1 MISPSFTCP
10 VRAAFPLGATV
21 STYTFP
27 VSSSSLRINPRGLLS
42 STMLSPVLAD
52 LDCLAHR
59 MKSSSSSAI
68 AKLVVFLTDTEVDG
82 ANALHVRNDDAANNA
97 ARIGVKDFI
106 VCMCATVYQ
115 FVKRSLEGRD
125 PEGVPV
131 YVSP

>member
-1 MISPSFTCP
+1 
-10 VRAAFPLGATV
+10 
-21 STYTFP
+21 
-27 VSSSSLRINPRGLLS
+27 
-42 STMLSPVLAD
+42 
-52 LDCLAHR
+52 